1 MDVPELIIHH
11 FYCCSV
17 ESVVEWLWM
26 VETHK
31 QFISIILDSASPT
44 QNSVIKQEERIPER
58 QKTTLVGIKVKIKQ
72 THVMW

>member
-1 MDVPELIIHH
+1 
-11 FYCCSV
+11 
-17 ESVVEWLWM
+17 M

-72 THVMW
+72 TPRNVVTTKKTYCTEPEVLREKLRNESAF